1 MVMADLRD
9 AKDLLEEV
17 LPGASSCSFLMP
29 GSSCLCLANLEGQE
43 LVPYLPAALAVFGRV
58 LQVGGDRVGLLFDR
72 TAIAQD
78 VDVLVAR
85 SLAEAEAIVA
95 IQPQR

>member
-1 MVMADLRD
+1 
-9 AKDLLEEV
+9 
-17 LPGASSCSFLMP
+17 
-29 GSSCLCLANLEGQE
+29 
-43 LVPYLPAALAVFGRV
+43 V